1 MVKFN
6 KEGINNLQEKID
18 NEKFKNSFKLKQTDF
33 TRNRKMNFKDVICYI
48 INKKGLCTNME
59 INNYF
64 EKINSDNLISAQSL
78 LDQRKKL
85 NPVAFF
91 ELNKD
96 YIKNFY
102 NDFPNEVKTYNGYL
116 VKAIDGS
123 DIEVPNSKKSK
134 ENYGYIN
141 GDSENGI
148 PRASAS
154 CVYDVLNKYITT
166 STINP
171 YRTSEMEMSRVQMQ
185 EDSEISNK
193 YKSIYVM
200 DRGYVCIETMVFCL
214 LTNKKFII
222 RLDSRAY
229 TKERS
234 KITTNDEYIDFK
246 YTKDRTAK
254 RYFRDENL
262 RQYARELKSSNL
274 RIVTHTLN
282 TGEVEQLITNLA
294 KEEMKYEDIIYLYSL
309 RWGIETT
316 YYSLKEKLEMER
328 FTSSNKIIVE
338 QDFYSSIL
346 VFNMISSMKKE
357 AEEKIEKKKYKYEM
371 KINDSM
377 AIGLFKNE
385 FILILLEEDK
395 NKKNEMYEKLVTKIS
410 KFKIPIRKDRK
421 FPIVFRADNKHSF
434 NKLKNF

>member
-6 KEGINNLQEKID
+6 KEGINKLQAKIE
-18 NEKFKNSFKLKQTDF
+18 NSEFKKTYKIKQVDF
-33 TRNRKMNFKDVICYI
+33 TRNRKMSFKDIIYYI

-64 EKINSDNLISAQSL
+64 DKVNLNKTMSAQSL

-91 ELNKD
+91 DLNKD
-96 YIKNFY
+96 YIKTFY
-102 NDFPNEVKTYNGYL
+102 NDFSNEVKKYKGYL
-116 VKAIDGS
+116 IKAIDGS
-123 DIEVPNSKKSK
+123 DIEVPNSKRSK

-141 GDSENGI
+141 GDSVKGI

-185 EDSEISNK
+185 EDSELSSK

-229 TKERS
+229 TQERS

-262 RQYARELKSSNL
+262 RQYARKLKSSNL
-274 RIVTHTLN
+274 RIVTHVLN
-282 TGEVEQLITNLA
+282 TGEVEQLITNLT
-294 KEEMKYEDIIYLYSL
+294 KEEMLYEDIVYLYSL

-316 YYSLKEKLEMER
+316 YYSLKEKLELER
-328 FTSSNKIIVE
+328 FTSSNKTIVE
-338 QDFYSSIL
+338 QDFYSSVL
-346 VFNMISSMKKE
+346 VYNMISSMKKE
-357 AEEKIEKKKYKYEM
+357 AEEKIEQKRYKHEM

-385 FILILLEEDK
+385 FILILLEEDE
-395 NKKNEMYEKLVTKIS
+395 NKKNEMFDTLVNKIS

-421 FPIVFRADNKHSF
+421 FPIVFKSENKHSF